1 MKLFKCFK
9 IGVFVPVIILFSIV
23 FGLEKRILFLYFIGF
38 IHELFHVI
46 CSLILKGKLQS
57 FNFTI
62 LGFSAD
68 IENVD
73 YLDFYKQILIYLAGP
88 FSYFLSFFI
97 IFIMYNFNMINEYYY
112 NVYNEYNLTFNL
124 FNLLPIYPLDGG
136 RILDSVYKRI
146 MPIKRSLKLRKI
158 WSILG
163 IIPLMISLVFNN
175 QILLCIFFF
184 LLVILDLKNVDKE
197 YDEYLKRRLMINNV
211 FPIKFNDFEE
221 IYHFNN
227 NVIFI
232 DGNMYE
238 EEEYIIKKL
247 VHLDS

>member
-1 MKLFKCFK
+1 
-9 IGVFVPVIILFSIV
+9 
-23 FGLEKRILFLYFIGF
+23 
-38 IHELFHVI
+38 
-46 CSLILKGKLQS
+46 
-57 FNFTI
+57 
-62 LGFSAD
+62 
-68 IENVD
+68 
-73 YLDFYKQILIYLAGP
+73 
-88 FSYFLSFFI
+88 
-97 IFIMYNFNMINEYYY
+97 MINEYYY

-146 MPIKRSLKLRKI
+146 MPIKMSLKLRKI

>member
-1 MKLFKCFK
+1 
-9 IGVFVPVIILFSIV
+9 
-23 FGLEKRILFLYFIGF
+23 
-38 IHELFHVI
+38 
-46 CSLILKGKLQS
+46 
-57 FNFTI
+57 
-62 LGFSAD
+62 
-68 IENVD
+68 
-73 YLDFYKQILIYLAGP
+73 
-88 FSYFLSFFI
+88 
-97 IFIMYNFNMINEYYY
+97 MINEYYY

-184 LLVILDLKNVDKE
+184 LLVILDLKNIDKE